1 MCVSQYN
8 KLKLVMVTNKSESKP
23 IISLHRV
30 TKVYGKGDNAV
41 EALRG
46 IDLDI
51 RSGEA
56 IAIIGRSGSG
66 KSTLAHVMATLD
78 RPTSGKVLING
89 SEVGRR
95 SRRASNRLR
104 NQEIGFVFQ
113 QFFMNARDSVL
124 DNVML
129 PMVIAGIRPKLR
141 RKRALDALETVG
153 LLDKAYARASDLSG
167 GQKQRVC
174 IARAIVNKPSIILAD
189 EPTGNLDT
197 ATSRVVENMLFRL
210 NQERGITLVIVT
222 HDPDLAQRCGR
233 QVRIADGQVVGD
245 QKERK

>member
-1 MCVSQYN
+1 
-8 KLKLVMVTNKSESKP
+8 MVTNKSELKP
-23 IISLHRV
+23 IISLHQV

-129 PMVIAGIRPKLR
+129 PMMIAGIRPKLR

-197 ATSRVVENMLFRL
+197 ASSRGVEDMLFRL

>member
-1 MCVSQYN
+1 
-8 KLKLVMVTNKSESKP
+8 MVTNKSESKP
-23 IISLHRV
+23 IISLHQV

-129 PMVIAGIRPKLR
+129 PMIIAGIRPKLR

-197 ATSRVVENMLFRL
+197 ATSRVVEDMLFRL

>member
-1 MCVSQYN
+1 
-8 KLKLVMVTNKSESKP
+8 MVTNKSESKP
-23 IISLHRV
+23 IISLHQV

-129 PMVIAGIRPKLR
+129 PMMIAGIRPKLR

-197 ATSRVVENMLFRL
+197 ATSRVVEDMLFRL
-210 NQERGITLVIVT
+210 NQERGITLIIVT

-233 QVRIADGQVVGD
+233 QVRIADGRVVSD

>member
-1 MCVSQYN
+1 
-8 KLKLVMVTNKSESKP
+8 MVTNKSESKP
-23 IISLHRV
+23 IISLHQV

-51 RSGEA
+51 SSGEV

-197 ATSRVVENMLFRL
+197 ATSRVVEDMLFRL

>member
-1 MCVSQYN
+1 
-8 KLKLVMVTNKSESKP
+8 MVTNKSESKS
-23 IISLHRV
+23 IISLHQV

-51 RSGEA
+51 GSGEV

-197 ATSRVVENMLFRL
+197 ATSRVVEDMLFQL

-233 QVRIADGQVVGD
+233 QVRIADGRVVSD

>member
-1 MCVSQYN
+1 
-8 KLKLVMVTNKSESKP
+8 MVTNKSESKP
-23 IISLHRV
+23 IISLHQV

-197 ATSRVVENMLFRL
+197 ATSRVVEDMLFRL

-233 QVRIADGQVVGD
+233 QVRIADGRVVGD

>member
-1 MCVSQYN
+1 
-8 KLKLVMVTNKSESKP
+8 MVTNKSESKP
-23 IISLHRV
+23 IISLHQV

-89 SEVGRR
+89 SEFGRR

-197 ATSRVVENMLFRL
+197 ATSRVVEDMLFRL

>member
-1 MCVSQYN
+1 
-8 KLKLVMVTNKSESKP
+8 MVTNKSESKP
-23 IISLHRV
+23 IISLHQV

-89 SEVGRR
+89 LEVGRR

-197 ATSRVVENMLFRL
+197 ATSRVVEDMLFRL

>member
-1 MCVSQYN
+1 
-8 KLKLVMVTNKSESKP
+8 MVTNKSESKP
-23 IISLHRV
+23 IISLHQV

-46 IDLDI
+46 INLDI
-51 RSGEA
+51 RPGEA

-197 ATSRVVENMLFRL
+197 ATSRVVEDMLFRL
-210 NQERGITLVIVT
+210 NQEQGITLVIVT

>member
-1 MCVSQYN
+1 
-8 KLKLVMVTNKSESKP
+8 MVTNKSESKP
-23 IISLHRV
+23 IISLHQV

-197 ATSRVVENMLFRL
+197 ATSRVVEDMLFRL
-210 NQERGITLVIVT
+210 NQEQGITLVIVT

>member
-1 MCVSQYN
+1 
-8 KLKLVMVTNKSESKP
+8 MVTNKSESKP
-23 IISLHRV
+23 IISLHQV

-113 QFFMNARDSVL
+113 QFFMNARDGVL

-197 ATSRVVENMLFRL
+197 ATSRVVEDMLFRL

>member
-1 MCVSQYN
+1 
-8 KLKLVMVTNKSESKP
+8 MVTNKSESKP
-23 IISLHRV
+23 IISLHQV

-51 RSGEA
+51 RSGEV

-197 ATSRVVENMLFRL
+197 VTSRVVEDMLFRL

-222 HDPDLAQRCGR
+222 HDPDLARRCGR
-233 QVRIADGQVVGD
+233 QVRIADGRVVSD

>member
-1 MCVSQYN
+1 
-8 KLKLVMVTNKSESKP
+8 MVTNKSESKP
-23 IISLHRV
+23 IISLHQV

-113 QFFMNARDSVL
+113 QFS
-124 DNVML
+124 
-129 PMVIAGIRPKLR
+129 
-141 RKRALDALETVG
+141 
-153 LLDKAYARASDLSG
+153 
-167 GQKQRVC
+167 Q
-174 IARAIVNKPSIILAD
+174 
-189 EPTGNLDT
+189 
-197 ATSRVVENMLFRL
+197 
-210 NQERGITLVIVT
+210 
-222 HDPDLAQRCGR
+222 
-233 QVRIADGQVVGD
+233 
-245 QKERK
+245 

>member
-1 MCVSQYN
+1 
-8 KLKLVMVTNKSESKP
+8 MVTNKSESKP
-23 IISLHRV
+23 IISLHQV

-51 RSGEA
+51 SSGEV

-197 ATSRVVENMLFRL
+197 ATSRVVEDMLFRL

-233 QVRIADGQVVGD
+233 QVQIADGRVVSD
-245 QKERK
+245 RKERK

>member
-1 MCVSQYN
+1 
-8 KLKLVMVTNKSESKP
+8 MVTNKSESKP
-23 IISLHRV
+23 IISLHQV

-197 ATSRVVENMLFRL
+197 ATSRVVEDMLFRL

-222 HDPDLAQRCGR
+222 HDPDLAQRCGW

>member
-1 MCVSQYN
+1 
-8 KLKLVMVTNKSESKP
+8 MVTNKSESKP
-23 IISLHRV
+23 IISLHQV

-51 RSGEA
+51 HSGEA

-189 EPTGNLDT
+189 EPPGNLDT
-197 ATSRVVENMLFRL
+197 ATSRVVEDMLFRL
-210 NQERGITLVIVT
+210 NQEQGITLVIVT

>member
-1 MCVSQYN
+1 
-8 KLKLVMVTNKSESKP
+8 MVTNKSESKP
-23 IISLHRV
+23 IISLRQV

-51 RSGEA
+51 SSGEV

-129 PMVIAGIRPKLR
+129 PMMIAGIRPKLR

-197 ATSRVVENMLFRL
+197 ATSRVVEDMLFRL

-222 HDPDLAQRCGR
+222 HDPDLARRCGR

>member
-1 MCVSQYN
+1 
-8 KLKLVMVTNKSESKP
+8 MVTNKSESKP
-23 IISLHRV
+23 IISLHQV

-51 RSGEA
+51 SSGEV

-66 KSTLAHVMATLD
+66 KATLAHVMATLD

-174 IARAIVNKPSIILAD
+174 IARAIVNNPAIILAD

-197 ATSRVVENMLFRL
+197 ATSRVVEDMLFRL

>member
-1 MCVSQYN
+1 
-8 KLKLVMVTNKSESKP
+8 MVANKSESKP
-23 IISLHRV
+23 IISLHQV

-129 PMVIAGIRPKLR
+129 PMMIAGIRPKLR

-197 ATSRVVENMLFRL
+197 ATSRVVEDMLFRL

>member
-1 MCVSQYN
+1 
-8 KLKLVMVTNKSESKP
+8 MVTNKSESKP
-23 IISLHRV
+23 IISLHQV

-197 ATSRVVENMLFRL
+197 ATSRVVEDMLFRL

-222 HDPDLAQRCGR
+222 HDPDLARRCGR

>member
-1 MCVSQYN
+1 
-8 KLKLVMVTNKSESKP
+8 MVTNKSESKP
-23 IISLHRV
+23 IISLRQV

-51 RSGEA
+51 SSGEV

-197 ATSRVVENMLFRL
+197 ATSRVVEDMLFRL

>member
-1 MCVSQYN
+1 
-8 KLKLVMVTNKSESKP
+8 MVTNKSESKP
-23 IISLHRV
+23 IISLHQV

-51 RSGEA
+51 RSGEV

-89 SEVGRR
+89 SEVGWR
-95 SRRASNRLR
+95 SRRASNSLR

-129 PMVIAGIRPKLR
+129 PMMIAGIRPKLR

-197 ATSRVVENMLFRL
+197 ATSRVVEDMLFRL

>member
-1 MCVSQYN
+1 
-8 KLKLVMVTNKSESKP
+8 MVTNKSESKP
-23 IISLHRV
+23 IISLHQV

-197 ATSRVVENMLFRL
+197 ATSRVVEDMLFRL

-233 QVRIADGQVVGD
+233 QVRIADGQVVSD
-245 QKERK
+245 RKERK

>member
-1 MCVSQYN
+1 
-8 KLKLVMVTNKSESKP
+8 MVTNKSESKP
-23 IISLHRV
+23 IISLHQV

-51 RSGEA
+51 SSGEA

-89 SEVGRR
+89 SEVGRL

-197 ATSRVVENMLFRL
+197 ATSRVVEDMLFRL

>member
-1 MCVSQYN
+1 
-8 KLKLVMVTNKSESKP
+8 MVTNKSESKP
-23 IISLHRV
+23 IISLHQV

-51 RSGEA
+51 SSGEV

-141 RKRALDALETVG
+141 RKRALDALETGG

-174 IARAIVNKPSIILAD
+174 IARAIVNKPAIILAD
-189 EPTGNLDT
+189 EPTGNLDI
-197 ATSRVVENMLFRL
+197 ATSRVVEDMLFRL

-233 QVRIADGQVVGD
+233 QVRIADGRVVGD

>member
-1 MCVSQYN
+1 
-8 KLKLVMVTNKSESKP
+8 MVTNKSESKP
-23 IISLHRV
+23 IISLHQV

-197 ATSRVVENMLFRL
+197 ATSRVVEDMLFRL

-233 QVRIADGQVVGD
+233 RVRIADGRVVSD

>member
-1 MCVSQYN
+1 
-8 KLKLVMVTNKSESKP
+8 MVTNKSESKP
-23 IISLHRV
+23 VISLHQV

-51 RSGEA
+51 RSGEV

-174 IARAIVNKPSIILAD
+174 IARAIVNKPAIILAD
-189 EPTGNLDT
+189 EPTGNLDI
-197 ATSRVVENMLFRL
+197 ATSRVVEDMLFRL

-233 QVRIADGQVVGD
+233 QVRIADGRVVSD
-245 QKERK
+245 QKEQK

>member
-1 MCVSQYN
+1 
-8 KLKLVMVTNKSESKP
+8 MVTNKSESKP
-23 IISLHRV
+23 IISLHQV

-46 IDLDI
+46 INLDI

-95 SRRASNRLR
+95 SKRASNRLR

-197 ATSRVVENMLFRL
+197 ATSRVVEDMLFRL

>member
-1 MCVSQYN
+1 
-8 KLKLVMVTNKSESKP
+8 MVTNKSESKP
-23 IISLHRV
+23 IISLHQV

-129 PMVIAGIRPKLR
+129 PMIIAGIRPKLR

-197 ATSRVVENMLFRL
+197 ATSRVVEDMLFRL
-210 NQERGITLVIVT
+210 NKERGITLVIVT

>member
-1 MCVSQYN
+1 
-8 KLKLVMVTNKSESKP
+8 MVTNKSESKP
-23 IISLHRV
+23 IISLHQV

-51 RSGEA
+51 SSGEVV
-56 IAIIGRSGSG
+56 AIIGRSGSG

-197 ATSRVVENMLFRL
+197 ATSRVVEDMLFRL

>member
-1 MCVSQYN
+1 
-8 KLKLVMVTNKSESKP
+8 MVTNKSESKP
-23 IISLHRV
+23 IISLHQV

-46 IDLDI
+46 INLDI
-51 RSGEA
+51 SSGEA

-129 PMVIAGIRPKLR
+129 PMMIAGIRPKLR

-197 ATSRVVENMLFRL
+197 ATSRVVEDMLFRL

>member
-1 MCVSQYN
+1 
-8 KLKLVMVTNKSESKP
+8 MVTNKSESKP
-23 IISLHRV
+23 IISLHQV

-51 RSGEA
+51 SSGEV

-174 IARAIVNKPSIILAD
+174 IARAIVNKPAIILAD

-197 ATSRVVENMLFRL
+197 ATSRVVEDMLFRL

-222 HDPDLAQRCGR
+222 HDPDLARRCGR
-233 QVRIADGQVVGD
+233 QVRIADGRVVSD

>member
-1 MCVSQYN
+1 
-8 KLKLVMVTNKSESKP
+8 MVTNKSESKP
-23 IISLHRV
+23 IISLHQV

-51 RSGEA
+51 SSGEA

-174 IARAIVNKPSIILAD
+174 IARAIINKPSIILAD

-197 ATSRVVENMLFRL
+197 ATSRVVEDMLFRL

-222 HDPDLAQRCGR
+222 HDPDLAKRCGR

>member
-1 MCVSQYN
+1 
-8 KLKLVMVTNKSESKP
+8 MVTNKSESKP
-23 IISLHRV
+23 IISLHQV

-51 RSGEA
+51 RSGEV

-197 ATSRVVENMLFRL
+197 ATSRVVEDMLFRL

>member
-1 MCVSQYN
+1 
-8 KLKLVMVTNKSESKP
+8 MVTNKSESKP
-23 IISLHRV
+23 IISLHQV

-141 RKRALDALETVG
+141 H
-153 LLDKAYARASDLSG
+153 SG
-167 GQKQRVC
+167 
-174 IARAIVNKPSIILAD
+174 
-189 EPTGNLDT
+189 
-197 ATSRVVENMLFRL
+197 
-210 NQERGITLVIVT
+210 
-222 HDPDLAQRCGR
+222 H
-233 QVRIADGQVVGD
+233 
-245 QKERK
+245 

>member
-1 MCVSQYN
+1 
-8 KLKLVMVTNKSESKP
+8 MVTNKSESKP
-23 IISLHRV
+23 IISLHQV

-51 RSGEA
+51 GSGEV

-197 ATSRVVENMLFRL
+197 ATSRVVEDMLFRL

>member
-1 MCVSQYN
+1 
-8 KLKLVMVTNKSESKP
+8 MVTNKSEFKP
-23 IISLHRV
+23 IISLHQV

-197 ATSRVVENMLFRL
+197 ATSRVVEDMLFRL

>member
-1 MCVSQYN
+1 
-8 KLKLVMVTNKSESKP
+8 MVTNKSESKP
-23 IISLHRV
+23 IISLHQV

-174 IARAIVNKPSIILAD
+174 IARAIANKPSIILAD

-197 ATSRVVENMLFRL
+197 ATSRVVEDMLFRL

>member
-1 MCVSQYN
+1 
-8 KLKLVMVTNKSESKP
+8 MVTNKSESKP
-23 IISLHRV
+23 IISLHQV

-46 IDLDI
+46 INLDI
-51 RSGEA
+51 SSGEV

-174 IARAIVNKPSIILAD
+174 IARAIVNKPAIILVD

-197 ATSRVVENMLFRL
+197 ATSRVVEDMLFRL

-233 QVRIADGQVVGD
+233 QVRIADGRVVSD

>member
-1 MCVSQYN
+1 
-8 KLKLVMVTNKSESKP
+8 MVTNKSELKP
-23 IISLHRV
+23 IISLHQV

-51 RSGEA
+51 SSGEV

-197 ATSRVVENMLFRL
+197 ATSRVVEDMLFRL

-233 QVRIADGQVVGD
+233 QVRIADGRVVGD
-245 QKERK
+245 QKEQK